1 MSLQFKINRMTK
13 LISFHT
19 YQTENFNILGNEYS
33 IRFTQSQDK
42 SEYSLLVS
50 NITTSQESKY
60 SYTKEDAENFK
71 RYNNKKLKNT
81 IMEII
86 KEGSKESVI

>member
-1 MSLQFKINRMTK
+1 MTK

-19 YQTENFNILGNEYS
+19 YQTKNISILGNEYF

-42 SEYSLLVS
+42 SKYSLLVS

-60 SYTKEDAENFK
+60 GYTKEDAANFK
-71 RYNNKKLKNT
+71 RYSNQKLQNT

-86 KEGSKESVI
+86 KEGSREGVI